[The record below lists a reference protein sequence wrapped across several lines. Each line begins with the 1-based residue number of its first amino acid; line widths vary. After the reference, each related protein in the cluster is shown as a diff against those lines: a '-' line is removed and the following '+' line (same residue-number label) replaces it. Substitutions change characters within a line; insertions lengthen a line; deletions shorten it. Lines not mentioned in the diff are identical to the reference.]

1 MMRVKKD
8 RGYANTVKDDAFR
21 ENYQNHSF
29 GLVYS
34 WLRRIDWGGAVWYWL
49 PLLVYGMA
57 IFYVSSLSVP
67 HKEVAQFLHSVTSHI
82 PADGKM
88 FSVIND
94 KVYHMTEYALLAV
107 LFYRACRYSLKEISV
122 VSLGLVSILIVVI
135 FGCTDEYHQWFI
147 PLRHTDGW
155 DVLADALGGI
165 IGVSVWNGALNF
177 SIIRL
182 LEEQVPLKLQVALG
196 IPALKL

>member
-1 MMRVKKD
+1 M
-8 RGYANTVKDDAFR
+8 G
-21 ENYQNHSF
+21 
-29 GLVYS
+29 
-34 WLRRIDWGGAVWYWL
+34 WYWL
-49 PLLVYGMA
+49 PLLVYGTA
-57 IFYVSSLSVP
+57 IIYVSSLSVP
-67 HKEVAQFLHSVTSHI
+67 HKEVAVFLHSVNSLI

-122 VSLGLVSILIVVI
+122 VSLGLASILIVVI
-135 FGCTDEYHQWFI
+135 FGCTDEFHQWFT